1 MTSDDAIKYLEE
13 IRNSYDCSYEKE
25 ALDMAIS
32 AMQTIGLIKSSSGFT
47 NHQKAVI
54 AEMLR
59 ESETKYE

>member
-1 MTSDDAIKYLEE
+1 MTRDEAIRYLEQ
-13 IRNSYDCSYEKE
+13 IRNNYDCSYEEE
-25 ALDMAIS
+25 ALTMAIS

-47 NHQKAVI
+47 NRQKAVI